1 MGKAS
6 KGLKETTS
14 AGIKSKTQTL
24 IVHKHGS
31 KIPVR
36 AKVGDLND
44 IADDVKAVEELGKK
58 KSKPTGTHISSETK
72 FKALTT
78 LNERLKGNIE
88 VGIMTE
94 ALERRKNRT
103 TLESDKRIRS
113 SGYGAPGNATV
124 RPIGSATRVSSAI
137 KQTRERSTAST
148 ISKTTDTI
156 NPDETNDVRNRA
168 APITRSNLKVTLK
181 ASTKPGSL
189 NDIGEVLVGIGESA
203 MKGQSKRGDVTH
215 RTELSK
221 IREIVREESENSDI
235 PDQSELQMRLSSI
248 KRKVEV
254 RRRRGDSRSSFGSDL
269 DSSFQDRWVLSR

>member
-44 IADDVKAVEELGKK
+44 IADDVKAVEDLDKK
-58 KSKPTGTHISSETK
+58 KAKPTGTHISSETK
-72 FKALTT
+72 CKAL
-78 LNERLKGNIE
+78 NIE

-113 SGYGAPGNATV
+113 SGYGAPGNANV
-124 RPIGSATRVSSAI
+124 RHIGSATRVSSAI
-137 KQTRERSTAST
+137 KQTRERSTSST

>member
-94 ALERRKNRT
+94 ALERRKTRT

-113 SGYGAPGNATV
+113 SGYGAPGNANV
-124 RPIGSATRVSSAI
+124 RPKGSATRVSSAI

-156 NPDETNDVRNRA
+156 NPDETNEVRNRA
-168 APITRSNLKVTLK
+168 ASITRSNLKVTK